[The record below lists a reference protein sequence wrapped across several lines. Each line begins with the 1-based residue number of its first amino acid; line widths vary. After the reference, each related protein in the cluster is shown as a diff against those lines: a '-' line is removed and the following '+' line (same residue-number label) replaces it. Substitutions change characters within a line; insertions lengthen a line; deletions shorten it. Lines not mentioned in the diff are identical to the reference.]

1 MEVTGADRYNPEL
14 LPQLEKNVEYQVQ
27 SQTNSLDTNLCL
39 LRLYQFYP
47 ERVQIRI
54 ISQLLLK
61 GMMALP
67 NRDYELYLHMI
78 PERFHLEEPF
88 VSLNSLASLL
98 VGAKFREFW
107 VAYTNMKASLDS
119 VPGFKDKCR
128 SYIVHVLC
136 STYQKLPKNLLGEAM
151 FIDGAALDNFVNAQK
166 AAAGWAVEGDM
177 IVFPANEDNHPVAKK
192 AAECI
197 PFASVAPCF
206 LIAQ

>member
-1 MEVTGADRYNPEL
+1 
-14 LPQLEKNVEYQVQ
+14 
-27 SQTNSLDTNLCL
+27 
-39 LRLYQFYP
+39 
-47 ERVQIRI
+47 
-54 ISQLLLK
+54 
-61 GMMALP
+61 MMALP
-67 NRDYELYLHMI
+67 NRYYELYLHMI

-88 VSLNSLASLL
+88 VSLNILASLL

-136 STYQKLPKNLLGEAM
+136 STYQKLPKNLLGESM

-197 PFASVAPCF
+197 SFASVAPCF